1 VVAAEDARRAREVAR
16 LAGIGAVIRRARSA
30 RGLTLDELAG
40 MVGLSVTFLS
50 RIERGLVAC
59 SIGNLLEIA
68 GVLQLPPAE
77 LFADIEG
84 EDRTRS
90 YRVVR
95 ATDATPSKS
104 ADANYAWCKLASGI
118 GEQRLETFL
127 LELSSKPRKPT
138 LVAHPGEEMCF
149 VLEGSVEFQV
159 REETIALERG
169 DSIHLRS
176 DVPHM
181 AWTRGTGHA
190 RLLMVTSIENQSA
203 IAVEWWSNIAGR
215 KANERARQKGE
226 QNERCQEPGHSRY
239 GGRQCRSDY
248 RTRSIAQG
256 PQTL

>member
-1 VVAAEDARRAREVAR
+1 VVSAEAGRRAREAAR

-50 RIERGLVAC
+50 RIERGLIAC

-68 GVLQLPPAE
+68 GALQVPPAE
-77 LFADIEG
+77 LFADVGG
-84 EDRTRS
+84 EDRTRA

-95 ATDATPSKS
+95 AVDAAPSKG

-127 LELSSKPRKPT
+127 LELSAKPRQPT

-159 REETIALERG
+159 GDETIALERG

-181 AWTRGTGHA
+181 AWARGSGRA
-190 RLLMVTSIENQSA
+190 RLLMVTAIENQSA
-203 IAVEWWSNIAGR
+203 IALEWWSGMAGR
-215 KANERARQKGE
+215 KGEREKTAKG
-226 QNERCQEPGHSRY
+226 R
-239 GGRQCRSDY
+239 
-248 RTRSIAQG
+248 AK
-256 PQTL
+256 

>member
-1 VVAAEDARRAREVAR
+1 VISADAGRRAREAAR
-16 LAGIGAVIRRARSA
+16 LAAIGAVIRRARSA

-40 MVGLSVTFLS
+40 MVGLSLTFLS
-50 RIERGLVAC
+50 RIERGLIAC

-68 GVLQLPPAE
+68 GVLQVRPAE

-84 EDRTRS
+84 EDRTRA

-95 ATDATPSKS
+95 SIDAVQSKS
-104 ADANYAWCKLASGI
+104 ADANYAWRKLASGT

-127 LELSSKPRKPT
+127 LELSEKPRKPT

-159 REETIALERG
+159 GDETIALEHG

-181 AWTRGTGHA
+181 AWARGSGGA

-203 IAVEWWSNIAGR
+203 IAVEWWSKIVGR
-215 KANERARQKGE
+215 KSERESTAKG
-226 QNERCQEPGHSRY
+226 RA
-239 GGRQCRSDY
+239 
-248 RTRSIAQG
+248 T
-256 PQTL
+256 

>member
-1 VVAAEDARRAREVAR
+1 VVSAEAGRRAREAAR
-16 LAGIGAVIRRARSA
+16 LAAIGAVIRRARSA

-50 RIERGLVAC
+50 RIERGLIAC

-68 GVLQLPPAE
+68 GVLQVRPAE

-84 EDRTRS
+84 EDRTRA

-95 ATDATPSKS
+95 SIDAVPSKD
-104 ADANYAWCKLASGI
+104 AGANYTCRKLASGI
-118 GEQRLETFL
+118 GEHRLETFL
-127 LELSSKPRKPT
+127 IELSTKPRKPT

-159 REETIALERG
+159 GDETIALERG

-181 AWTRGTGHA
+181 AWARGSGSA

-215 KANERARQKGE
+215 KSERESTAKG
-226 QNERCQEPGHSRY
+226 R
-239 GGRQCRSDY
+239 
-248 RTRSIAQG
+248 AK
-256 PQTL
+256 

>member
-1 VVAAEDARRAREVAR
+1 VVSAEAGRRTREAAR
-16 LAGIGAVIRRARSA
+16 LSAIGAVIRRARSA

-40 MVGLSVTFLS
+40 MVGLSLTFLS
-50 RIERGLVAC
+50 RIERGLIAC

-68 GVLQLPPAE
+68 GVLQVRPAE

-84 EDRTRS
+84 EDRMRA

-95 ATDATPSKS
+95 SIDAVPSKG
-104 ADANYAWCKLASGI
+104 ADANYAWRKLASGI

-127 LELSSKPRKPT
+127 LELSAKPRKPA

-159 REETIALERG
+159 GDDTIALEHG

-181 AWTRGTGHA
+181 AWARGAGSA

-215 KANERARQKGE
+215 KSERESTAKG
-226 QNERCQEPGHSRY
+226 R
-239 GGRQCRSDY
+239 
-248 RTRSIAQG
+248 AK
-256 PQTL
+256 

>member
-1 VVAAEDARRAREVAR
+1 VVSAEAGRRTREAAR
-16 LAGIGAVIRRARSA
+16 LSAIGAVIRRARSA

-40 MVGLSVTFLS
+40 MVGLSLTFLS
-50 RIERGLVAC
+50 RIERGLIAC

-68 GVLQLPPAE
+68 GVLQVRPAE

-84 EDRTRS
+84 EDRMRA

-95 ATDATPSKS
+95 SIDAVPSKG
-104 ADANYAWCKLASGI
+104 ADANYAWRKLASGI

-127 LELSSKPRKPT
+127 LELSAKPRKPA

-159 REETIALERG
+159 GDDTIALEHG

-181 AWTRGTGHA
+181 AWARGAGNA
-190 RLLMVTSIENQSA
+190 RLLMVTAIENQSA

-215 KANERARQKGE
+215 KSERESTAKG
-226 QNERCQEPGHSRY
+226 R
-239 GGRQCRSDY
+239 
-248 RTRSIAQG
+248 AK
-256 PQTL
+256 

>member
-1 VVAAEDARRAREVAR
+1 VVSAEAGRRAREVAR

-50 RIERGLVAC
+50 RIERGLIAC

-68 GVLQLPPAE
+68 GVLELRPAE
-77 LFADIEG
+77 LFAEE
-84 EDRTRS
+84 EDRTRA

-95 ATDATPSKS
+95 SIDAIPSKG
-104 ADANYAWCKLASGI
+104 ADANYAWRKLASGV

-127 LELSSKPRKPT
+127 LELSAKPRRPT

-159 REETIALERG
+159 GDETVTLERG

-181 AWTRGTGHA
+181 AWARGSGGA

-203 IAVEWWSNIAGR
+203 IAVEWWSSIAGR
-215 KANERARQKGE
+215 KSERESTAKG
-226 QNERCQEPGHSRY
+226 R
-239 GGRQCRSDY
+239 
-248 RTRSIAQG
+248 AK
-256 PQTL
+256 

>member
-1 VVAAEDARRAREVAR
+1 VR
-16 LAGIGAVIRRARSA
+16 
-30 RGLTLDELAG
+30 
-40 MVGLSVTFLS
+40 
-50 RIERGLVAC
+50 
-59 SIGNLLEIA
+59 
-68 GVLQLPPAE
+68 PAE

-84 EDRTRS
+84 EDRMRA

-95 ATDATPSKS
+95 SIDAVPSKG

-127 LELSSKPRKPT
+127 LELSAKPRKPA

-159 REETIALERG
+159 GDDTIALERG

-181 AWTRGTGHA
+181 AWARGAGGA

-203 IAVEWWSNIAGR
+203 VAVEWWSHIAGR
-215 KANERARQKGE
+215 KGERESTAKG
-226 QNERCQEPGHSRY
+226 R
-239 GGRQCRSDY
+239 
-248 RTRSIAQG
+248 AK
-256 PQTL
+256 

>member
-1 VVAAEDARRAREVAR
+1 MVSAEAGRRAREAAR

-50 RIERGLVAC
+50 RIERGLIAC

-84 EDRTRS
+84 EDRTRA

-95 ATDATPSKS
+95 SIDAVPAKG
-104 ADANYAWCKLASGI
+104 ADANYAWCKLASGM

-127 LELSSKPRKPT
+127 LELSAKPHKPT

-159 REETIALERG
+159 GDETIALERG

-181 AWTRGTGHA
+181 AWARGSGTA

-215 KANERARQKGE
+215 KGEREKTAKG
-226 QNERCQEPGHSRY
+226 R
-239 GGRQCRSDY
+239 
-248 RTRSIAQG
+248 AK
-256 PQTL
+256 

>member
-1 VVAAEDARRAREVAR
+1 MLTAAAGRRAREAAR
-16 LAGIGAVIRRARSA
+16 LAGIGAVIRRARLA

-50 RIERGLVAC
+50 RIERGLIAC

-68 GVLQLPPAE
+68 GVLDLPPAE
-77 LFADIEG
+77 LFAGLES
-84 EDRTRS
+84 EDRARA

-95 ATDATPSKS
+95 VSDAAPSKD
-104 ADANYAWCKLASGI
+104 ADANYAWCKLASGV

-127 LELSSKPRKPT
+127 LELSSNPRKPT

-159 REETIALERG
+159 GDETIALERG

-181 AWTRGTGHA
+181 AWARGSKNA
-190 RLLMVTSIENQSA
+190 RLLMVTAIENQSA
-203 IAVEWWSNIAGR
+203 VALEWWSNRAAGR
-215 KANERARQKGE
+215 SS
-226 QNERCQEPGHSRY
+226 QNERKKTAT
-239 GGRQCRSDY
+239 GR
-248 RTRSIAQG
+248 AK
-256 PQTL
+256 

>member
-1 VVAAEDARRAREVAR
+1 VISADAGRRAREAAR
-16 LAGIGAVIRRARSA
+16 LAAIGAVIRRARSA

-40 MVGLSVTFLS
+40 MVGLSLTFLS
-50 RIERGLVAC
+50 RIERGLIAC

-68 GVLQLPPAE
+68 GVLQVRPAE

-84 EDRTRS
+84 EDRTRA

-95 ATDATPSKS
+95 SIDAVPSKG
-104 ADANYAWCKLASGI
+104 ADANYAWRKLASGI

-127 LELSSKPRKPT
+127 LELSEKPRKPT

-159 REETIALERG
+159 DDDTIALERG

-181 AWTRGTGHA
+181 AWARGSGSA

-215 KANERARQKGE
+215 KSERESSAKG
-226 QNERCQEPGHSRY
+226 R
-239 GGRQCRSDY
+239 
-248 RTRSIAQG
+248 AK
-256 PQTL
+256 

>member
-1 VVAAEDARRAREVAR
+1 MTAETGRRAREAAR
-16 LAGIGAVIRRARSA
+16 LAGIGAVIRRARLA

-68 GVLQLPPAE
+68 GVLDLPPAD
-77 LFADIEG
+77 LFAGLEN

-95 ATDATPSKS
+95 ATDAAPSKD
-104 ADANYAWCKLASGI
+104 ADANYAWCKLASGV

-149 VLEGSVEFQV
+149 VLDGSVEFQV
-159 REETIALERG
+159 GDETIALERG

-181 AWTRGTGHA
+181 AWARGSKSA
-190 RLLMVTSIENQSA
+190 RLLMVTAIENQSA
-203 IAVEWWSNIAGR
+203 VALEWWSNRAAG
-215 KANERARQKGE
+215 QSS
-226 QNERCQEPGHSRY
+226 QNERKKTAT
-239 GGRQCRSDY
+239 GR
-248 RTRSIAQG
+248 AK
-256 PQTL
+256 

>member
-1 VVAAEDARRAREVAR
+1 VISADAGRRAREAAR
-16 LAGIGAVIRRARSA
+16 LAAIGAVIRRARSA

-40 MVGLSVTFLS
+40 MVGLSLTFLS
-50 RIERGLVAC
+50 RIERGLIAC

-68 GVLQLPPAE
+68 GVLQVRPAE

-84 EDRTRS
+84 EDRTRA

-95 ATDATPSKS
+95 SIDAVPSKG
-104 ADANYAWCKLASGI
+104 ADANYAWRKLASGI

-127 LELSSKPRKPT
+127 LELSEKPRKPT

-159 REETIALERG
+159 GDDTIALERG

-181 AWTRGTGHA
+181 AWARGSGSA

-215 KANERARQKGE
+215 KSERESSAKG
-226 QNERCQEPGHSRY
+226 RA
-239 GGRQCRSDY
+239 
-248 RTRSIAQG
+248 T
-256 PQTL
+256 

>member
-1 VVAAEDARRAREVAR
+1 MVSAEAGRRAREVAR

-50 RIERGLVAC
+50 RIERGLIAC

-68 GVLQLPPAE
+68 GVLELRPAE
-77 LFADIEG
+77 LFAEE
-84 EDRTRS
+84 EDRTRA

-95 ATDATPSKS
+95 SIDAIPSKG
-104 ADANYAWCKLASGI
+104 ADANYAWRKLASGV

-127 LELSSKPRKPT
+127 LELSAKPRRPT

-159 REETIALERG
+159 GDETITLERG

-181 AWTRGTGHA
+181 AWARGSGSA

-203 IAVEWWSNIAGR
+203 IAVEWWSSIAGR
-215 KANERARQKGE
+215 KSERESTAKG
-226 QNERCQEPGHSRY
+226 R
-239 GGRQCRSDY
+239 
-248 RTRSIAQG
+248 AK
-256 PQTL
+256 

>member
-1 VVAAEDARRAREVAR
+1 MISAEAGRRAREAAR
-16 LAGIGAVIRRARSA
+16 LAAIGAVIRRARSA

-40 MVGLSVTFLS
+40 MVGLSLTFLS
-50 RIERGLVAC
+50 RIERGLIAC

-68 GVLQLPPAE
+68 GVLQVPPAE

-84 EDRTRS
+84 EDRTRA

-95 ATDATPSKS
+95 SIDAVPSKG
-104 ADANYAWCKLASGI
+104 ADANYAWRKLASGI

-127 LELSSKPRKPT
+127 LELSEKPRKPT

-159 REETIALERG
+159 GDETIALERG
-169 DSIHLRS
+169 DFIHLRS

-181 AWTRGTGHA
+181 AWARGSGSA
-190 RLLMVTSIENQSA
+190 RLLMVTAIENQSA

-215 KANERARQKGE
+215 KSERESTAKG
-226 QNERCQEPGHSRY
+226 R
-239 GGRQCRSDY
+239 
-248 RTRSIAQG
+248 AK
-256 PQTL
+256 

>member
-1 VVAAEDARRAREVAR
+1 MVSAETGRRAREAAR
-16 LAGIGAVIRRARSA
+16 LAAIGAVIRRARSA

-40 MVGLSVTFLS
+40 MVGLSLTFLS
-50 RIERGLVAC
+50 RIERGLIAC

-68 GVLQLPPAE
+68 GVLQVRPAE

-84 EDRTRS
+84 EDRTRA

-95 ATDATPSKS
+95 SIDAVQSKS
-104 ADANYAWCKLASGI
+104 ADANYAWRKLASGI

-127 LELSSKPRKPT
+127 LELSEKPRKPT

-159 REETIALERG
+159 GDETIALEHG

-181 AWTRGTGHA
+181 AWARGAGGA

-215 KANERARQKGE
+215 KSERESTAKG
-226 QNERCQEPGHSRY
+226 R
-239 GGRQCRSDY
+239 
-248 RTRSIAQG
+248 AK
-256 PQTL
+256 

>member
-1 VVAAEDARRAREVAR
+1 VVGAEAGRRAREAER
-16 LAGIGAVIRRARSA
+16 LAGIGSVIRRARTA

-40 MVGLSVTFLS
+40 MVGLSMTFIS
-50 RIERGLVAC
+50 RIERGLIAC

-68 GVLQLPPAE
+68 GVLGLPPAE

-84 EDRTRS
+84 EDRTRA

-95 ATDATPSKS
+95 ASDAVPTKS
-104 ADANYAWCKLASGI
+104 ADASYAWCKLASGM
-118 GEQRLETFL
+118 GEQRLEAFM

-159 REETIALERG
+159 GNETIALDRG

-181 AWTRGTGHA
+181 AWTRGSGSA
-190 RLLMVTSIENQSA
+190 RLLMVTAIENQSA
-203 IAVEWWSNIAGR
+203 VAVEWWSNIASR
-215 KANERARQKGE
+215 KGGPDNTAKGRAR
-226 QNERCQEPGHSRY
+226 
-239 GGRQCRSDY
+239 
-248 RTRSIAQG
+248 
-256 PQTL
+256 

>member
-1 VVAAEDARRAREVAR
+1 MSLVSAEADRRAREAAR
-16 LAGIGAVIRRARSA
+16 LTGIGAVIRRARSA
-30 RGLTLDELAG
+30 RGLTLDELAR

-68 GVLQLPPAE
+68 GVLQLLPAD
-77 LFADIEG
+77 LFAGVEE
-84 EDRTRS
+84 EDRTRP

-95 ATDATPSKS
+95 AVDSVPSTS
-104 ADANYAWCKLASGI
+104 ADANYAWCKLASGM

-127 LELSSKPRKPT
+127 LELSSKPQRPT

-159 REETIALERG
+159 GDQTVALARG

-181 AWTRGTGHA
+181 AWARGPGA
-190 RLLMVTSIENQSA
+190 RLLMVTAIENQSA
-203 IAVEWWSNIAGR
+203 VAVEWWSAIAGKKDKR
-215 KANERARQKGE
+215 ENTAKGRAK
-226 QNERCQEPGHSRY
+226 
-239 GGRQCRSDY
+239 
-248 RTRSIAQG
+248 
-256 PQTL
+256 

>member
-1 VVAAEDARRAREVAR
+1 MISAEAGRRAREAAR
-16 LAGIGAVIRRARSA
+16 LAAIGAVIRRARSA

-40 MVGLSVTFLS
+40 MVGLSLTFLS
-50 RIERGLVAC
+50 RIERGLIAC

-68 GVLQLPPAE
+68 GVLQVRPAE
-77 LFADIEG
+77 LFADVEG
-84 EDRTRS
+84 EDRTRA

-95 ATDATPSKS
+95 SIDAVPSKG
-104 ADANYAWCKLASGI
+104 ADANYAWRKLASGV

-127 LELSSKPRKPT
+127 LELSAKPRKPA

-159 REETIALERG
+159 GDETIALERG

-181 AWTRGTGHA
+181 AWARGSGSA

-203 IAVEWWSNIAGR
+203 IAVEWWSNIVGR
-215 KANERARQKGE
+215 KSERESMAKG
-226 QNERCQEPGHSRY
+226 R
-239 GGRQCRSDY
+239 
-248 RTRSIAQG
+248 AK
-256 PQTL
+256 